1 VTLDL
6 DRFRTELET
15 ERERLTAARDAVNH
29 PSSFAEETGELASGA
44 GDHLGDHASDVFQR
58 ELDNG
63 LEENAEHLVSEID
76 AALER
81 IADGSYGNC
90 VACGRPIGEERLE
103 AVPWATLCIDDQ
115 RRKERS

>member
-1 VTLDL
+1 MTLDL
-6 DRFRTELET
+6 DRFRSEL
-15 ERERLTAARDAVNH
+15 ERERARLIAAREAVNH
-29 PSSFAEETGELASGA
+29 RGSLAEETGELASGA
-44 GDHLGDHASDVFQR
+44 DHLGDHASEVFQR

-76 AALER
+76 AALGR
-81 IADGSYGNC
+81 IESGTYGTC

-115 RRKERS
+115 RKLERS

>member
-15 ERERLTAARDAVNH
+15 ERVRLTAAREAVNH
-29 PSSFAEETGELASGA
+29 PGSLAEETGELASGA
-44 GDHLGDHASDVFQR
+44 GDHLGDHASEVFQR

-63 LEENAEHLVSEID
+63 LEENAEHIVSEID
-76 AALER
+76 AALGR
-81 IADGSYGNC
+81 IESGTYGTC
-90 VACGRPIGEERLE
+90 VVCGKPIGAERLE

-115 RRKERS
+115 RRLERG